1 MKGTAL
7 AIATSLVND
16 GSERLIDASRQPA
29 PGPAQRE
36 APVHLDRRER
46 RERRGREGLA
56 FAILGLLLALT
67 WFASQQDW
75 FTAGD
80 DVGYWIGVVGGSMM
94 LLLLIYPLRK
104 HVRAL
109 QGVGSMKA
117 WLWGHMV
124 LGIGGPLLVL
134 LHCKFTSG
142 SLNAAAALYS
152 MLIVAGSGVIGRFL
166 YTRVNRGLVVER
178 RQLEQ
183 EHVQF
188 TGARAMLKLLPG
200 IREGLQQFEVAAL
213 RASDRAGTHWLRL
226 VFVLPAQSWVSRI
239 RLQMRARGELLD
251 IARQQGWGDAAFS
264 RRHRRLKREIAH
276 YYMCVM
282 RVALFA
288 AWERLFALWHVAHVP
303 FVVLLVGSAVIH
315 VVAVHAY

>member
-1 MKGTAL
+1 L
-7 AIATSLVND
+7 AIANSLVND
-16 GSERLIDASRQPA
+16 GSERLTEAA
-29 PGPAQRE
+29 PRPE
-36 APVHLDRRER
+36 AVGHRVSKHDRRDRRE
-46 RERRGREGLA
+46 REGLA

-67 WFASQQDW
+67 WYVSQQDW

-80 DVGYWIGVVGGSMM
+80 DVGYWIGVVGGSML

-109 QGVGSMKA
+109 QGVGSMKT

-152 MLIVAGSGVIGRFL
+152 MLIVAGSGIIGRFL

-178 RQLEQ
+178 RQLEL
-183 EHVQF
+183 EHGQF
-188 TGARAMLKLLPG
+188 TSARAMLKLLPG

-213 RASDRAGTHWLRL
+213 RASDRAGAHWLRL
-226 VFVLPAQSWVSRI
+226 VFVLPVQSWVSRI
-239 RLQMRARGELLD
+239 RQQRQARAALHE
-251 IARQQGWGDAAFS
+251 ISQQQGWDRAAFS
-264 RRHRRLKREIAH
+264 RRHSRLKREIAH

-303 FVVLLVGSAVIH
+303 FVVLLLGAGVIH